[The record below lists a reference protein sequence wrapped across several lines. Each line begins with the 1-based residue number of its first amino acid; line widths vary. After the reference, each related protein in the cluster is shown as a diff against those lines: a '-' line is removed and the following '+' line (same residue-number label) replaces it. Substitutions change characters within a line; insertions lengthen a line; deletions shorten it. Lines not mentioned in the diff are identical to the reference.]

1 MFAKRMVHVYLSL
14 HTKEPSYSLPET
26 WVYPGLTPNIPRT
39 NCIEFVIIFLY
50 DW

>member
-1 MFAKRMVHVYLSL
+1 MFAKRIVHVYLSL

-26 WVYPGLTPNIPRT
+26 WISPGRTPNIPYT
-39 NCIEFVIIFLY
+39 NCMEFLIIFLY